1 MVEELREA
9 LAADPRIAYALL
21 FGSHARGTAHAGSD
35 VDLAIGI
42 LPGTVLTPLDLGQ
55 LVSKLEAV
63 ASARAW
69 TWSCSTRR
77 PPALAFRTSSRDS
90 S

>member
-1 MVEELREA
+1 MVEELRAA
-9 LAADPRIAYALL
+9 LAADPLIAYALL

-55 LVSKLEAV
+55 IVSITRVLESRFA
-63 ASARAW
+63 ARAPPRRCQRLSGWRSAR
-69 TWSCSTRR
+69 
-77 PPALAFRTSSRDS
+77 P
-90 S
+90 